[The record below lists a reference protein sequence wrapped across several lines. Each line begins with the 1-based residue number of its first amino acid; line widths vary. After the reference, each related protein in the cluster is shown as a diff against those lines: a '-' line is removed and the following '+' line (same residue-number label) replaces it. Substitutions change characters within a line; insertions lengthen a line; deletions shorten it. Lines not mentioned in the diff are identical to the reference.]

1 MVQSPTAGFKSRLA
15 RISHQPPAASADRSA
30 SQGRAP
36 SGLLDILLSMP
47 ASASVRA
54 ALIYGPLRALA
65 TESGEKCGLAALR
78 SSTISLATLAA
89 VLILATS
96 GCVLVSGSFD
106 PFSRQPKPLREHVVA
121 GQGRAKILLVDVTRV
136 ISNESERGPFGLA
149 SRESVVARID
159 AELRQAA
166 KDDAV
171 RGVIVRI
178 NSPGG
183 TVTASDVLYHQL
195 TRFKNERRVPVVAQL
210 MDVAASGGY
219 YAALAAD
226 EIIAHPTS
234 VTGSVG
240 VLFQGVSLE
249 GLLGKVGVT
258 NQTIKSGDKKD
269 IGSPLRT
276 MTAEERA
283 LLEQLLAEMRGRFL
297 ALVRERRPL
306 VTDAAE
312 GVIAD
317 GRIFTASQALELGM
331 IDAIGYLDEA
341 AARVKARAGV
351 SEARLV
357 LYRRADEPAETPYSV
372 PSSNGGLTPQ
382 ISLFGIHLDTLLG
395 TPQFLY
401 LWAP

>member
-1 MVQSPTAGFKSRLA
+1 MV
-15 RISHQPPAASADRSA
+15 
-30 SQGRAP
+30 P
-36 SGLLDILLSMP
+36 S
-47 ASASVRA
+47 
-54 ALIYGPLRALA
+54 
-65 TESGEKCGLAALR
+65 LAALFTAGPIAAR
-78 SSTISLATLAA
+78 SSPVSLVALAA
-89 VLILATS
+89 ALLFGTG

-106 PFSRQPKPLREHVVA
+106 PFSRQPKPLKEHIVA
-121 GQGRAKILLVDVTRV
+121 GRGRAKIVLVDVARV
-136 ISNESERGPFGLA
+136 ISNESESGALGIG
-149 SRESVVARID
+149 SRESLAARVD
-159 AELRQAA
+159 AELEQAA
-166 KDDAV
+166 KDHRV
-171 RGVIVRI
+171 RGLIVRI

-195 TRFKNERRVPVVAQL
+195 MRFKNERRVPVVAQL
-210 MDVAASGGY
+210 MDVATSGGY

-249 GLLGKVGVT
+249 GLLGKVGIA

-269 IGSPLRT
+269 IGSPLRA

-283 LLEQLLAEMRGRFL
+283 LLEQLLADMRTRFL
-297 ALVRERRPL
+297 ALVRERRPR

-312 GVIAD
+312 AVIAD
-317 GRIFTASQALELGM
+317 GRILSASQALDLGM

-341 AARVKARAGV
+341 LERVKARAGL

-372 PSSNGGLTPQ
+372 PPSAAGAFPV
-382 ISLFGIHLDTLLG
+382 TLLDVDLAALFG